1 MALDFTCAP
10 HPKQNSDR
18 QIATLFRGSGSS
30 QIIGAADIFDGAER
44 NMRRIATA
52 RNLTVA
58 VIAVGATAALALNLP
73 GHLSY
78 DSVLQLSQGRTGVY
92 NSWHPPIMAWMLGL
106 GDSIVH
112 GPALFVAFDTL
123 LLFGSLI
130 GLVLT
135 PGNGLCSRWAPVIAA
150 VFAATPVGLI
160 YPAIVWKD
168 VLFAASALAGFTA
181 LALAAARWRRP
192 QLRWPLIFL
201 AAVLMALAGLVR
213 QNGAVAPLVGA
224 VSLGMI
230 AAAQRRRILYGA
242 GFGLGLLVAA
252 AVIMTGSTL
261 ALNTRSDGEPEQVRQ
276 LEYLQLY
283 DLSGAVK
290 RRPSL
295 SLQRLKAVNPRLEQL
310 VRTEGAMVWTPLR
323 IDTIAALDDLHE
335 QMLATPVSAV
345 TAQWVDLIVR
355 HPDLYLA
362 VRGVDFFW
370 VVFTPRVRDCTPFF
384 VGVDGPQ
391 PFMEQLG
398 LVRRMSPRDSALKS
412 YGLAFTYT
420 PLFSHALY
428 GMIAI
433 LVLVRL
439 ALRHRPADIALA
451 GMIFSALTFCASF
464 LVVSVACDYRYL
476 YFLDVAAMAGALYLA
491 ASGRRSAA
499 GTLVSAER

>member
-1 MALDFTCAP
+1 MEGAKLNVGEIGRA
-10 HPKQNSDR
+10 
-18 QIATLFRGSGSS
+18 SG
-30 QIIGAADIFDGAER
+30 
-44 NMRRIATA
+44 
-52 RNLTVA
+52 LTVA
-58 VIAVGATAALALNLP
+58 VIALGAAATLALNMP

-78 DSVLQLSQGRTGVY
+78 DSVLQLFQGRAGVY
-92 NSWHPPIMAWMLGL
+92 NSWHPPVMAWMLGL
-106 GDSIVH
+106 GDSIVS

-123 LLFGSLI
+123 LLFGSLV
-130 GLVLT
+130 GLVLI
-135 PGNGLCSRWAPVIAA
+135 PGNGDCSRLAPVIAA
-150 VFAATPVGLI
+150 VFVVTPMGLI

-181 LALAAARWRRP
+181 LALAASQWRRP
-192 QLRWPLIFL
+192 KLRWLLIAL

-213 QNGAVAPLVGA
+213 QNGAVVPVMGA
-224 VSLGMI
+224 ISLGMI
-230 AAAQRRRILYGA
+230 AAAAAERRRILCGA
-242 GFGLGLLVAA
+242 GFGLGLVGAA
-252 AVIMTGSTL
+252 AVIMAGSTL

-290 RRPSL
+290 QRPSL
-295 SLQRLKAVNPRLEQL
+295 SLQRLKAANPRLEQL
-310 VRTEGAMVWTPLR
+310 VRTEGAMVWTPQR

-335 QMLATPVSAV
+335 QMLATPMSAV
-345 TAQWVDLIVR
+345 TAQWLDLIVR
-355 HPDLYLA
+355 HPDLYLS

-391 PFMEQLG
+391 PYMDQLS
-398 LVRRMSPRDSALKS
+398 LVRRMSPRDSALKTF
-412 YGLAFTYT
+412 GLALTYT
-420 PLFSHALY
+420 PVFSHALY
-428 GMIAI
+428 GTIAMLVMI
-433 LVLVRL
+433 RL
-439 ALRHRPADIALA
+439 ALRRRPADIAVA

-499 GTLVSAER
+499 GTLESAAR